1 VSDNGTLIIT
11 RRVDQR
17 IELICGDQRIE
28 IFVAEIKSKQE
39 VRIGICAPKAVKINR
54 NVGHDDH
61 QKPEPS

>member
-17 IELICGDQRIE
+17 IELI
-28 IFVAEIKSKQE
+28 VAEIKSKQE